1 MALKP
6 LSKNE
11 DLAAIPLDEPVLV
24 ELEPGDGVAETVVDG
39 PERKPDPPA
48 RKKEPT
54 ADDGA
59 AALQTQMEDMRK
71 ARVRAERERDEARRE
86 ADEARRTV
94 ADTEAD
100 LIQNGLT
107 AAQAEEKAAR
117 AALKLATETGDVDA
131 QADAMARIGRAAG
144 DIREY
149 ERAAA
154 VQSEEKERAKTE
166 PRTEQRRLSVEE
178 SIDAR
183 TDLTDT
189 ERKWLKEHQDAWV
202 DPARNNEL
210 GVAYGRAVKAGH
222 VRGTPAYFTFI
233 EDFMGYA
240 KPTDDHNRGE
250 GADERTVTVQAPV
263 SRDTR
268 SVVTG
273 RPQSARVE
281 LTPEERQFARTAG
294 ISDVAYA
301 RGKIQL
307 AAAKAAD
314 PEKYGRT
321 R

>member
-6 LSKNE
+6 LSKVE
-11 DLAAIPLDEPVLV
+11 DLNAIPLDEPVLV
-24 ELEPGDGVAETVVDG
+24 ELEPGTGETVVEE
-39 PERKPDPPA
+39 PERKPDPA
-48 RKKEPT
+48 RKKDPP

-59 AALQTQMEDMRK
+59 ATMQAQMDEMRK

-86 ADEARRTV
+86 AEEARRTV

-100 LIQNGLT
+100 LVQNGLT

-117 AALKLATETGDVDA
+117 AALKTATESGDIDG
-131 QADAMARIGRAAG
+131 QADAMARIGRAAAEVR
-144 DIREY
+144 DF

-154 VQSEEKERAKTE
+154 VQSEQAERAKTE
-166 PRTEQRRLSVEE
+166 PRADTRQPSVEDR
-178 SIDAR
+178 IDALPN
-183 TDLTDT
+183 LTEK
-189 ERKWLKEHQDAWV
+189 ERQWLKEHPDAIA
-202 DPARNNEL
+202 DPVRNNEL
-210 GVAYGRAVKAGH
+210 GVAYGRAVRAGH
-222 VRGTPAYFTFI
+222 VRGTSAYFEFI
-233 EDFMGYA
+233 EEFMGYA
-240 KPTDDHNRGE
+240 KPERAEDSRE
-250 GADERTVTVQAPV
+250 ERTITVQAPV

-281 LTPEERQFARTAG
+281 LTPEERKFASTMG

-301 RGKIQL
+301 KGKMQL
-307 AAAKAAD
+307 DAAKRAD